1 MSERRLDASY
11 MEAVGRRVR
20 QARVESGV
28 SVAREFA
35 EKIGCRVETLYR
47 YEAGT
52 IMPSAPAL
60 EQIARATNRPMEWFL
75 DVHDDE
81 RVLRDTHTQDGTPVQ
96 PTGQTTTSSEIP
108 DAAA

>member
-96 PTGQTTTSSEIP
+96 GGATSEIP